1 MASVVLISA
10 LLGAWL
16 EIHSLGWRYEK
27 ACRINENRDTG
38 ATYSSNL

>member
-10 LLGAWL
+10 LLGAV
-16 EIHSLGWRYEK
+16 IHSLGWRYEK